1 MTSTS
6 REAAAQRFLLD
17 QGLQAAGEQASWI
30 PLVGGVSSDLWRV
43 DLPGRTLCVKAALP
57 TLRVADEWHAPV
69 ERNAVEYAWLLF
81 AGRQRP
87 GCVPGLLGHDPGAGF
102 FAMEFLPPATA
113 PSWKA
118 ELMAGRV
125 DPVLAGQ
132 VGDVIGQIHAVSATD
147 PQVPE
152 AFATDGNFAALRI
165 EPYFH
170 VTARRNPRVAD
181 RLYEL
186 AERTASTRVALVHG
200 DLSPKNI
207 LARRTGPVILDA
219 ECAWFGDP
227 AFDVAF
233 CLTHLVLK
241 TVVRPDRAGQ
251 LRDSADALVAG
262 HRAHLSWEP
271 APGFEK
277 RVAALL
283 PALLLARVD
292 GASPVEY
299 LVEEADQAR
308 VRAAATALLTT
319 PAGGIAE
326 ALGRLAVLHSSPRAA
341 HH

>member
-1 MTSTS
+1 MDTARRRSV
-6 REAAAQRFLLD
+6 L
-17 QGLQAAGEQASWI
+17 GPVAGR
-30 PLVGGVSSDLWRV
+30 P
-43 DLPGRTLCVKAALP
+43 PGRTLCVKAALP

-81 AGRQRP
+81 ARQRP

-132 VGDVIGQIHAVSATD
+132 VGDVIGQIHAVSAAD
-147 PQVPE
+147 PQVPG

-170 VTARRNPRVAD
+170 VTARRNPGVAD

-186 AERTASTRVALVHG
+186 AERTALTRVALVHG

-262 HRAHLSWEP
+262 HLAHLSWEP
-271 APGFEK
+271 TPGSRSEWP
-277 RVAALL
+277 RCSRHCCW
-283 PALLLARVD
+283 PALTEPHRWSTSSRRPTRP
-292 GASPVEY
+292 GS
-299 LVEEADQAR
+299 
-308 VRAAATALLTT
+308 ALRPRLCSQR
-319 PAGGIAE
+319 GRGIAE
-326 ALGRLAVLHSSPRAA
+326 ALGRLAAMPGSPRAA

>member
-1 MTSTS
+1 VTSAS

-152 AFATDGNFAALRI
+152 PSPRTATSPRCGLSRTSTSRPAAIPVWRTAWVSSPNALRR
-165 EPYFH
+165 PGSPSST
-170 VTARRNPRVAD
+170 VT
-181 RLYEL
+181 
-186 AERTASTRVALVHG
+186 S
-200 DLSPKNI
+200 
-207 LARRTGPVILDA
+207 ARRTSWPDA
-219 ECAWFGDP
+219 M
-227 AFDVAF
+227 
-233 CLTHLVLK
+233 
-241 TVVRPDRAGQ
+241 
-251 LRDSADALVAG
+251 
-262 HRAHLSWEP
+262 
-271 APGFEK
+271 
-277 RVAALL
+277 
-283 PALLLARVD
+283 AR
-292 GASPVEY
+292 
-299 LVEEADQAR
+299 
-308 VRAAATALLTT
+308 
-319 PAGGIAE
+319 
-326 ALGRLAVLHSSPRAA
+326 
-341 HH
+341 

>member
-1 MTSTS
+1 VTSTS

-17 QGLQAAGEQASWI
+17 QGLQAAGEQASWT
-30 PLVGGVSSDLWRV
+30 PLDGGVSSDLWRV
-43 DLPGRTLCVKAALP
+43 DLRGRTLCVKAALP
-57 TLRVADEWHAPV
+57 RLRVADEWYAPV

-81 AGRQRP
+81 AGQQRP
-87 GCVPGLLGHDPGAGF
+87 GCVPRLLGHDPDAGF

-113 PSWKA
+113 PSWKS

-147 PQVPE
+147 PHVPE

-170 VTARRNPRVAD
+170 VTARRNPSVAD
-181 RLYEL
+181 RLREL

-207 LARRTGPVILDA
+207 LAGPHGPVILDA

-227 AFDVAF
+227 AFDLAF
-233 CLTHLVLK
+233 CLTHLLLK
-241 TVVRPDRAGQ
+241 SVVRPDRAEQ
-251 LRDSADALVAG
+251 LQDSAYALVTG
-262 HRAHLSWEP
+262 HIAHLSWEP
-271 APGFEK
+271 SPGFEK

-299 LVEEADQAR
+299 LVEEVDQAR
-308 VRAAATALLTT
+308 VRAAAMGLLTT
-319 PAGGIAE
+319 PAGAIVE
-326 ALGRLAVLHSSPRAA
+326 ALGRLAGMLSSQRGANP
-341 HH
+341 

>member
-1 MTSTS
+1 M
-6 REAAAQRFLLD
+6 
-17 QGLQAAGEQASWI
+17 
-30 PLVGGVSSDLWRV
+30 
-43 DLPGRTLCVKAALP
+43 
-57 TLRVADEWHAPV
+57 

-132 VGDVIGQIHAVSATD
+132 VGDVIGQIHAVSAAD
-147 PQVPE
+147 PQVPG
-152 AFATDGNFAALRI
+152 AFATDDNFAALRI

-170 VTARRNPRVAD
+170 VTARRNPAW
-181 RLYEL
+181 
-186 AERTASTRVALVHG
+186 RTACMSSPSAPRRTRVALVHG

-262 HRAHLSWEP
+262 HLAHLSWEP
-271 APGFEK
+271 ARGSRSEWPRCSPRCCWPASTEPHPWSTSSRRPTRPGSAL
-277 RVAALL
+277 RPRLCSLRRPAGSPRPSGGWPPCPAARAPRIPDRGPLM
-283 PALLLARVD
+283 RCRR
-292 GASPVEY
+292 ASP
-299 LVEEADQAR
+299 
-308 VRAAATALLTT
+308 AA
-319 PAGGIAE
+319 P
-326 ALGRLAVLHSSPRAA
+326 
-341 HH
+341 

>member
-1 MTSTS
+1 
-6 REAAAQRFLLD
+6 
-17 QGLQAAGEQASWI
+17 
-30 PLVGGVSSDLWRV
+30 
-43 DLPGRTLCVKAALP
+43 
-57 TLRVADEWHAPV
+57 
-69 ERNAVEYAWLLF
+69 
-81 AGRQRP
+81 
-87 GCVPGLLGHDPGAGF
+87 
-102 FAMEFLPPATA
+102 
-113 PSWKA
+113 
-118 ELMAGRV
+118 MAGRV

-147 PQVPE
+147 PQVPG

-170 VTARRNPRVAD
+170 VTARRNPGVAD

-186 AERTASTRVALVHG
+186 AERTALTRVALVHG

-262 HRAHLSWEP
+262 HLAHLSWEP

-319 PAGGIAE
+319 PACGIAE
-326 ALGRLAVLHSSPRAA
+326 ALGRLAAMPGSPRAA